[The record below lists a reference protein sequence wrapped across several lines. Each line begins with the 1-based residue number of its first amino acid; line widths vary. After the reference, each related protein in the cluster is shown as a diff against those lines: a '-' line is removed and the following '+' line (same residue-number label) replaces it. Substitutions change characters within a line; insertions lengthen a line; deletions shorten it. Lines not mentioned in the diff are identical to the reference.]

1 MILVARDGT
10 RLNSDHIE
18 SYSSPYSVRPLFEVT
33 MTSGAKHII
42 SWDELG
48 KAFPDI

>member
-18 SYSSPYSVRPLFEVT
+18 SYPSPYSARPLVEVT
-33 MTSGAKHII
+33 MTSGATHLI
-42 SWDELG
+42 SWEELQ
-48 KAFPDI
+48 KCFPDV